1 MKESAHLG
9 CVIPLVLL
17 LGFNLTS
24 YLGTEKFLKRER
36 SIKEADSN
44 NTSDKIHQVVYLT
57 TFQMSTGAALQFFL
71 GKLQVKMLICQHD
84 FTIFYLIR

>member
-1 MKESAHLG
+1 MKESTYLG

-24 YLGTEKFLKRER
+24 YLGTENFLKREQ
-36 SIKEADSN
+36 SIQEADSN

-71 GKLQVKMLICQHD
+71 GRLQVKM
-84 FTIFYLIR
+84 